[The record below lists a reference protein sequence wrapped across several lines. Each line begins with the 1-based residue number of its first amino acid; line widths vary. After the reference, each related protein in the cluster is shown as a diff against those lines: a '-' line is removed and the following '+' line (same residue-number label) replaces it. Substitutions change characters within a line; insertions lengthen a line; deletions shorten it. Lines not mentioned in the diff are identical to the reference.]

1 MRGKAR
7 HMIYL
12 AVALAMLFYGVPKL
26 DLTGPWNAVTIF
38 GVVWTLF
45 ALLVI
50 AAHLNALL
58 WMNEQKKKE
67 LDRIKRVK
75 RNAWERRLQQAV
87 DRGSNRSA
95 RG

>member
-1 MRGKAR
+1 MKGKAK
-7 HMIYL
+7 HVIYL
-12 AVALAMLFYGVPKL
+12 VVALAMLFIGVSRL
-26 DLTGPWNAVTIF
+26 ELNGPWNAVTIF

-45 ALLVI
+45 ALVVI

-67 LDRIKRVK
+67 LDRIKQMK
-75 RNAWERRLQQAV
+75 RNTWERRLQKAV
-87 DRGSNRSA
+87 NRGSNRSA

>member
-1 MRGKAR
+1 MKGKAK
-7 HMIYL
+7 HIIYL
-12 AVALAMLFYGVPKL
+12 TVALAMLFFGVSKL
-26 DLTGPWNAVTIF
+26 ELNGPWNAVTIF

-45 ALLVI
+45 ALIVI

-67 LDRIKRVK
+67 LARIKQMK
-75 RNAWERRLQQAV
+75 RNTWERRLQQAV
-87 DRGSNRSA
+87 DRRSNRRA

>member
-1 MRGKAR
+1 MKGKAK
-7 HMIYL
+7 HAIYL
-12 AVALAMLFYGVPKL
+12 TIAVAMLFIGVSRL
-26 DLTGPWNAVTIF
+26 DLNGPWNAVTIF

-45 ALLVI
+45 ALIVI

-67 LDRIKRVK
+67 LERIKQVK
-75 RNAWERRLQQAV
+75 RNTWERRLQQAV
-87 DRGSNRSA
+87 NRGSNRSA